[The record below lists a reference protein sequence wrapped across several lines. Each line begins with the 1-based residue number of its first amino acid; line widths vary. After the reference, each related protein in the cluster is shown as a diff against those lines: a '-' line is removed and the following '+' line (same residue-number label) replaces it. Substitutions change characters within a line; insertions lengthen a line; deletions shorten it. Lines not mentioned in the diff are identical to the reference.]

1 MQKNKSSII
10 AALKYAIPYIRLF
23 KSKIF
28 VIKAS
33 GSLFLDEKLIEKLIE
48 QLSILQQLGIK
59 IILIHGG
66 GPQSSEMAASL
77 GIKSK
82 FIEGRR
88 VTDSKMID
96 VTTMVLNGKI
106 NTKILAIARKYNMKA
121 IGMSGIDSGLI
132 RAHRREVT
140 HDKNNKSI
148 DYGFVGDIDSINPE
162 LIFKQLDDGF
172 IPIISPLACDDSG
185 IILNINADT
194 VAASIAAEIS
204 AEKLIFI
211 SSAPGILED
220 SRDNSSLISYLDI
233 EKLERLILE
242 KQITDGMLPKSSAIK
257 FAIEKGVGRVHVISY
272 NTSDSLLIEMFTN
285 DGTGTLVVSDIEM
298 LSSLEQLGDQL

>member
-23 KSKIF
+23 KNKIF

-121 IGMSGIDSGLI
+121 IGMSGI
-132 RAHRREVT
+132 
-140 HDKNNKSI
+140 
-148 DYGFVGDIDSINPE
+148 
-162 LIFKQLDDGF
+162 
-172 IPIISPLACDDSG
+172 
-185 IILNINADT
+185 ILNINADT

-204 AEKLIFI
+204 AEKLILI

-220 SRDNSSLISYLDI
+220 ISDNSSLISYLDI

-257 FAIEKGVGRVHVISY
+257 FAIEKGVERVHVISY
-272 NTSDSLLIEMFTN
+272 RTTDSLLIEMFTN

-298 LSSLEQLGDQL
+298 LSSLEQLGGQL

>member
-23 KSKIF
+23 KNKIF

-33 GSLFLDEKLIEKLIE
+33 GSLFLDEKLIDKLIE

-82 FIEGRR
+82 FIDGRR

-121 IGMSGIDSGLI
+121 TGMSGIDSGLI
-132 RAHRREVT
+132 SASRREAT
-140 HDKNNKSI
+140 QDKNNKLI

-233 EKLERLILE
+233 EKLERLILQ

-257 FAIEKGVGRVHVISY
+257 FAIEKGVRRAHVISY

>member
-204 AEKLIFI
+204 AEKLILI

-220 SRDNSSLISYLDI
+220 SSDNSSLISYLDI

-257 FAIEKGVGRVHVISY
+257 FAIEKGVERVHVISY
-272 NTSDSLLIEMFTN
+272 RTTDSLLIEMFTN

-298 LSSLEQLGDQL
+298 LSSLEQLGGQL